1 MVYDNC
7 VPFGGSVFRQT
18 RGAQRK
24 PLSVFAVLKCP
35 PESQGRILKGYILR
49 LLRYRRIILGFVSG
63 RAMFIFKANF
73 ERGEVQSLRRAPS
86 RSLLKTRAGNTKY
99 FPYYLFPITGMG
111 STELCS
117 NLSSKVVFYLKYKQ
131 EKWVLLPLKC
141 KSQQ

>member
-1 MVYDNC
+1 MTT
-7 VPFGGSVFRQT
+7 VFLLEDRSLDRQGEL
-18 RGAQRK
+18 RES
-24 PLSVFAVLKCP
+24 LYLYLLFLKCP
-35 PESQGRILKGYILR
+35 PESQWCILKGYILR
-49 LLRYRRIILGFVSG
+49 LLRYPRIILGFVSG

-73 ERGEVQSLRRAPS
+73 ERGEVQSLQQAPS

-131 EKWVLLPLKC
+131 
-141 KSQQ
+141 